1 MNSEDGRVCLRWKY
15 VFDLHASDHLL
26 NDEHLFPDATLEDAG
41 FKCR

>member
-1 MNSEDGRVCLRWKY
+1 MNSEDGRVCLRWNY
-15 VFDLHASDHLL
+15 VFSFAPDHLL